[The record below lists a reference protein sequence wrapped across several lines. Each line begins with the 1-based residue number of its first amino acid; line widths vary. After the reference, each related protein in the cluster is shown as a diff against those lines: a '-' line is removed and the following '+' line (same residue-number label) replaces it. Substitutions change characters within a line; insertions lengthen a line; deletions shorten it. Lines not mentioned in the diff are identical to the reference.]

1 MKMKKSVCL
10 CISVFLIL
18 VSVLSVPGF
27 ALHSQAA
34 RSYPIVIFMEDPDFE
49 VPTGL
54 FTKMERGNTE
64 NAIRMTWY
72 PAFKN
77 EGYDLVIYNP
87 QGYEVGKSSKTF
99 SNNTSDI
106 GTHFTLTWNTT
117 NLPLGRYKVE
127 VTVKFYSLYRWNE
140 APEKETLYIDLVES
154 LTDDSSQ
161 DNDNENTSDDS
172 NQDNDTGNEFDNTT
186 QNDEKLFIPDDAG
199 KDVPEGYAMMFRL
212 YNSNSGEHFYTS
224 SKKEG
229 NKLVDVGWK
238 YEGKAWI
245 APTSGDPVYRLYNG
259 NTGDHHYT
267 MSKKERDNLI
277 RVGWKDEGIGW
288 YSLPKG
294 TGTPLYR
301 LYNPNCT
308 GAGSHHYT
316 SSNRERESLVKQG
329 WNDEG
334 IAWYGL

>member
-1 MKMKKSVCL
+1 M
-10 CISVFLIL
+10 IIYIL
-18 VSVLSVPGF
+18 FSIIILSGVLLPKTSFVSY
-27 ALHSQAA
+27 AASQP
-34 RSYPIVIFMEDPDFE
+34 YINFFEDPEYKELTLLYKF
-49 VPTGL
+49 
-54 FTKMERGNTE
+54 
-64 NAIRMTWY
+64 
-72 PAFKN
+72 
-77 EGYDLVIYNP
+77 
-87 QGYEVGKSSKTF
+87 GKSSDNYFYMEWRPAYNYEGYVF
-99 SNNTSDI
+99 SVYNSDDELVAQASRR
-106 GTHFTLTWNTT
+106 FT
-117 NLPLGRYKVE
+117 NLSTSKLHFDIKWDTSNCPAGRYKVV
-127 VTVKFYSLYRWNE
+127 VTKEFYSLNRWNE
-140 APEKETLYIDLVES
+140 TALPSTIYAVVSDTPTDEENEQTQEETKQEKVYI
-154 LTDDSSQ
+154 
-161 DNDNENTSDDS
+161 SDDE
-172 NQDNDTGNEFDNTT
+172 G
-186 QNDEKLFIPDDAG
+186 A
-199 KDVPEGYAMMFRL
+199 DVPEGYAMMFRL
-212 YNSNSGEHFYTS
+212 YNPNSGEHFYTS

-229 NKLVDVGWK
+229 NKLVDVGWT
-238 YEGKAWI
+238 YEGKAWT